1 VTAAASNH
9 TISTHAGSLE
19 GVIKKCFNLVTRKLF
34 SVPKLMLIPAII
46 ARQPML
52 SLGVLPVFLAVDAAK
67 CSFVA
72 HVTTN
77 IEEFE
82 QLR

>member
-1 VTAAASNH
+1 
-9 TISTHAGSLE
+9 
-19 GVIKKCFNLVTRKLF
+19 
-34 SVPKLMLIPAII
+34 MLIPAII